1 MEDADIKLQGVSLKE
16 LLGKYFVAK
25 ELKLLPADYWTG
37 YRGFKMVLM
46 VKQACDK
53 HLRLTKR

>member
-25 ELKLLPADYWTG
+25 ELNLLADDYWTG

-46 VKQACDK
+46 VSKA
-53 HLRLTKR
+53 